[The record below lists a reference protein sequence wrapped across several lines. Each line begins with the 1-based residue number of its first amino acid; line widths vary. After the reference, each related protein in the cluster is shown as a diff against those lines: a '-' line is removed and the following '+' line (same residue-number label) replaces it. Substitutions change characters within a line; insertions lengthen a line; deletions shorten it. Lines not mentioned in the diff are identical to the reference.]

1 MITNFRRTMIGN
13 MPKLYYLDERP
24 VQEIER
30 AGIEAFKIGGKE
42 AEMKARD
49 EIAQKVH
56 FANTGGHSV
65 KRLTQQL
72 DEAKVARKAAFK
84 KMLADVHD
92 EKTDLVN

>member
-1 MITNFRRTMIGN
+1 MQELICVYVKGNPALRMITNFRRTMIGN

-65 KRLTQQL
+65 KRLTQQTTL
-72 DEAKVARKAAFK
+72 
-84 KMLADVHD
+84 L
-92 EKTDLVN
+92 LCCLL